1 MVNRLLM
8 FTGIIEHIG
17 TIHAITHS
25 ADAVRVVIDPAGW
38 SFAPSPGD
46 SVAVNGCCLTLVDP
60 IEQHDGRF
68 TFDAIPETIDKTTI
82 GMLETGDR
90 VNLEAPLRMGDRLDG
105 HTVQG
110 HVDGRGIIDRVDSS
124 DGYRVRIKL
133 SSHLIKFM
141 IPKGSITIDGI
152 SLTLAEVDPRGQTIT
167 VALIPETLERT
178 TLSNKREGERVNIEA
193 DMMVKTIV
201 HTIETLQQA

>member
-1 MVNRLLM
+1 MY
-8 FTGIIEHIG
+8 TGIIEHIG
-17 TIHAITHS
+17 TIHALS
-25 ADAVRVVIDPAGW
+25 ESPSGVRVVIDPDGW

-82 GMLETGDR
+82 GMLAQGDR

-133 SSHLIKFM
+133 SSHLMKFM
-141 IPKGSITIDGI
+141 IPKGSVTIDGI
-152 SLTLAEVDPRGQTIT
+152 SLTLAEVDTRNDTIS

-178 TLSNKREGERVNIEA
+178 TLSSKAEGDRVNIEA

-201 HTIETLQQA
+201 HTLEHMQTLGS

>member
-1 MVNRLLM
+1 MY
-8 FTGIIEHIG
+8 TGIIQHIG
-17 TIHAITHS
+17 SVRSISPTAS
-25 ADAVRVVIDPAGW
+25 GVRVVIDPSGW
-38 SFAPSPGD
+38 SFVPSPGD

-60 IEQHDGRF
+60 VDQHNGLF
-68 TFDAIPETIDKTTI
+68 TFDAIPETLDKTTI
-82 GMLETGDR
+82 GMLASGDR

-110 HVDGRGIIDRVDSS
+110 HVDGRGVIDRVNAS

-133 SSHLIKFM
+133 SSDLMKFM

-152 SLTLAEVDPRGQTIT
+152 SLTLAEVDTRNDTIS

-178 TLSNKREGERVNIEA
+178 TLGSKHEDDRVNIEA

-201 HTIETLQQA
+201 HTMEHMQSTEI

>member
-1 MVNRLLM
+1 M

-17 TIHAITHS
+17 TIHALS
-25 ADAVRVVIDPAGW
+25 ESPSGVRVVIDPDGW

-82 GMLETGDR
+82 GMLAQGDR

-133 SSHLIKFM
+133 SSHLMKFM
-141 IPKGSITIDGI
+141 IPKGSVTIDGI
-152 SLTLAEVDPRGQTIT
+152 SLTLAEVDTRNDTIS

-178 TLSNKREGERVNIEA
+178 TLSSKAEGDRVNIEA
-193 DMMVKTIV
+193 DMMVKAIV
-201 HTIETLQQA
+201 HTLEHMQTLGS

>member
-1 MVNRLLM
+1 M
-8 FTGIIEHIG
+8 FTGIIQHIG
-17 TIHAITHS
+17 TVESISPTAS
-25 ADAVRVVIDPAGW
+25 GVRVVIDPSGW
-38 SFAPSPGD
+38 SFVPSPGD

-60 IEQHDGRF
+60 VDQHNGLL

-82 GMLETGDR
+82 GMLASGDR

-110 HVDGRGIIDRVDSS
+110 HVDGRGVIDRVDPS
-124 DGYRVRIKL
+124 DGYRVRVRIQN
-133 SSHLIKFM
+133 HLMKFM

-178 TLSNKREGERVNIEA
+178 TVGAKGAGDAVNIEA

-201 HTIETLQQA
+201 YTMEQIQSTEI